1 MAPARPEP
9 PALCGVRGRAGLS
22 LAHRLRLQRPGPL
35 RSRPRALQDLSSAL
49 ARGECSPAPRPPG
62 GGMGRRVGRRQARGS
77 ADSLATAAGR
87 TPSVPENLTRQI
99 LRERLADGELTP
111 GEAISL
117 RVDQT
122 LLQDATG
129 TMALM
134 QFEQLDVPRVQ
145 VERAV
150 QYVDHN
156 VIQLDFKNPD
166 DHRMLQALCRRY
178 GIDYSRPGNG
188 ICHYV
193 HIERYAKPGG
203 ILVGADSHTTT
214 SGALGMIA
222 IGAGGLDVAVAM
234 AGYPYEI
241 ACPEVVEVR
250 LEGALARPWVQ
261 AKDVILELLRR
272 LTASGGKDKVFEFTG
287 PGTADLSV
295 PERGTIANMIAEL
308 GATSAVFPPDKSTRD
323 WLRRQQREDDF
334 EQVGP
339 EEGCEY
345 DERVE
350 IDLAELGPLVAKPQ
364 NPDNV
369 VPVEEVAG
377 TPIEQ
382 VCIGSSVN
390 SAYTDLA
397 LPGAVLAA
405 GDGREVHERV
415 TATATPGSRQILV
428 AIAEAGVYRQLV
440 EGGVRMLEPVCGPC
454 VGMGQAPPSDANSL
468 RTFNRNFPGRSGTPD
483 DSVYLCSPAVA
494 AVSMLHGEIRDP
506 REYGEPPELLE
517 MPELKPYVDD
527 VHIFEPAPEDEADSI
542 EVPRGPNIKPPPEHV
557 PMDDSISAKVA
568 TVQEDNIS
576 TGDLAPDGVIVMSY
590 RSNIPA
596 ISEYTFQHRD
606 PEFRKRMHEW
616 GEGFIVG
623 GHNYGQGSS
632 REHAALAP
640 LQLGVKAVF
649 AKSFARIHRRNL
661 VAQGILALTF
671 KDESDY
677 DRAEVGQ
684 TWCLPNVKEELEG
697 GSDEITVKIEDTGDE
712 FAVTHDFA
720 PKEREI
726 LVEGGLL
733 HYLREHGREAA
744 VA

>member
-1 MAPARPEP
+1 
-9 PALCGVRGRAGLS
+9 
-22 LAHRLRLQRPGPL
+22 
-35 RSRPRALQDLSSAL
+35 
-49 ARGECSPAPRPPG
+49 
-62 GGMGRRVGRRQARGS
+62 
-77 ADSLATAAGR
+77 
-87 TPSVPENLTRQI
+87 VPENLTRQI

-193 HIERYAKPGG
+193 HIERYAKPSG

-214 SGALGMIA
+214 SGAVGMIA

-234 AGYPYEI
+234 AGHPYEI
-241 ACPEVVEVR
+241 ACPEVVEVW
-250 LEGALARPWVQ
+250 LDGALRRPWVQ

-272 LTASGGKDKVFEFTG
+272 LSVRGGKNKVFEFTG
-287 PGTADLSV
+287 PGTRDMSV

-308 GATSAVFPPDKSTRD
+308 GATAALFPPDQSTLA
-323 WLRRQQREDDF
+323 WLRRQQREEDF
-334 EQVGP
+334 AELGP
-339 EEGCEY
+339 EPGCTY
-345 DERVE
+345 DDRIE

-377 TPIEQ
+377 TPVEQ

-390 SAYTDLA
+390 SAYVDLA
-397 LPGAVLAA
+397 LPGAILADR
-405 GDGREVHERV
+405 DGQPVHEQV

-428 AIAEAGVYRQLV
+428 AIAESGVYRQLV

-454 VGMGQAPPSDANSL
+454 VGMGQAPPSGANSL
-468 RTFNRNFPGRSGTPD
+468 RTFNRNFPGRSGTPE

-494 AVSMLHGEIRDP
+494 AVSMLRGEISDP
-506 REYGEPPELLE
+506 REYGDPPELLE
-517 MPELKPYVDD
+517 MPTLQPYVDD
-527 VHIFEPAPEDEADSI
+527 RHIFPPAPAGEADEI
-542 EVPRGPNIKPPPEHV
+542 EIPRGPNIKTPPEHT
-557 PMDDSISAKVA
+557 PLEDELSARIA
-568 TVQEDNIS
+568 TIQPDNIS

-596 ISEYTFQHRD
+596 IAEFTFQHRD
-606 PEFRKRMHEW
+606 PEFRKRMKEW
-616 GEGFIVG
+616 GAGFIVG

-671 KDESDY
+671 EDESDY
-677 DRAEVGQ
+677 DRARVGE
-684 TWCLPNVKEELEG
+684 TWTLPNVRQELENG
-697 GSDEITVKIEDTGDE
+697 AEEIGVRIEESGDE
-712 FAVTHDFA
+712 FAFTHDFA

-726 LVEGGLL
+726 LLSGGLL
-733 HYLREHGREAA
+733 HYLNEQAA
-744 VA
+744 A

>member
-1 MAPARPEP
+1 MA
-9 PALCGVRGRAGLS
+9 
-22 LAHRLRLQRPGPL
+22 
-35 RSRPRALQDLSSAL
+35 
-49 ARGECSPAPRPPG
+49 
-62 GGMGRRVGRRQARGS
+62 
-77 ADSLATAAGR
+77 
-87 TPSVPENLTRQI
+87 ENLTRRI
-99 LRERLADGELTP
+99 LREHLVDGELRP

-134 QFEQLDVPRVQ
+134 QFEQLEVPRVK

-166 DHRMLQALCRRY
+166 DHRMLQALCAKY
-178 GIDYSRPGNG
+178 GIDFSRPGNG

-193 HIERYAKPGG
+193 HIERYARPGQ

-234 AGYPYEI
+234 AGHPYEI

-250 LEGALARPWVQ
+250 LENTLWRPWVQ

-272 LTASGGKDKVFEFTG
+272 LSVRGGKNKVFEFTG

-308 GATSAVFPPDKSTRD
+308 GATAAVFPPDDETRD
-323 WLRRQQREDDF
+323 WLRRQRREKDFDELRPDD
-334 EQVGP
+334 GA
-339 EEGCEY
+339 EY
-345 DERVE
+345 DGRVE

-369 VPVEEVAG
+369 VPVEELAG

-390 SAYTDLA
+390 SAYLDLA
-397 LPGAVLAA
+397 LPGAVLADR
-405 GDGREVHERV
+405 DGQRVHERV

-428 AIAEAGVYRQLV
+428 AIAESGVYRQLV
-440 EGGVRMLEPVCGPC
+440 EGGIRMLEPVCGPC
-454 VGMGQAPPSDANSL
+454 VGMGQAPPSNANSL
-468 RTFNRNFPGRSGTPD
+468 RTFNRNFPGRSGTPE

-506 REYGEPPELLE
+506 REYGDPPELLE
-517 MPELKPYVDD
+517 LPELKPYADD
-527 VHIFEPAPEDEADSI
+527 RHIFAPAPEDEADQV
-542 EVPRGPNIKPPPEHV
+542 EVPRGPNIKTPPEHTPLEDEV
-557 PMDDSISAKVA
+557 SARIA
-568 TVQEDNIS
+568 TVQPDNIS

-596 ISEYTFQHRD
+596 IAEFTFQHRD
-606 PEFRKRMHEW
+606 PEFRKRMREW
-616 GEGFIVG
+616 GTGFIVG

-640 LQLGVKAVF
+640 LQLGVKGVF

-671 KDESDY
+671 VDEADY
-677 DRAEVGQ
+677 DRAKVGD
-684 TWCLPNVKEELEG
+684 TWTLPHVRQELEDG
-697 GSDEITVKIEDTGDE
+697 AEEITVRIEESGDG
-712 FAVTHDFA
+712 FTLTHDLA

-726 LVEGGLL
+726 LVHGGLL
-733 HYLREHGREAA
+733 HYLKEQAPAA
-744 VA
+744 

>member
-1 MAPARPEP
+1 MP
-9 PALCGVRGRAGLS
+9 
-22 LAHRLRLQRPGPL
+22 
-35 RSRPRALQDLSSAL
+35 
-49 ARGECSPAPRPPG
+49 
-62 GGMGRRVGRRQARGS
+62 
-77 ADSLATAAGR
+77 DS
-87 TPSVPENLTRQI
+87 LTRQI
-99 LRERLADGELTP
+99 LKEHLVEGDLKP
-111 GEAISL
+111 GEPISL
-117 RVDQT
+117 KVDQT

-129 TMALM
+129 TMACM
-134 QFEQLDVPRVQ
+134 QFEQLDVERVQ

-166 DHRMLQALCRRY
+166 DHRMLQAMARKF
-178 GIDYSRPGNG
+178 GIEFSRPGNG

-193 HIERYAKPGG
+193 HIERYARPGG

-250 LEGALARPWVQ
+250 LEGTLDRPWVQ
-261 AKDVILELLRR
+261 AKDIILELLRR
-272 LTASGGKDKVFEFTG
+272 LSASGGKNKVFEFTG
-287 PGTADLSV
+287 AGTEDLSV

-308 GATSAVFPPDKSTRD
+308 GATSAVFPPDEKTRD
-323 WLRRQQREDDF
+323 WLALQEREDDF
-334 EQVGP
+334 SEVGP
-339 EEGCEY
+339 DDGASY

-350 IDLAELGPLVAKPQ
+350 IDLNELGPLVAKPS

-377 TPIEQ
+377 TELAQ
-382 VCIGSSVN
+382 VCMGSSVN
-390 SAYTDLA
+390 SGYYDLA
-397 LPGAVLAA
+397 LPAAVLAD
-405 GDGREVHERV
+405 GDGRIVHPSIA
-415 TATATPGSRQILV
+415 ATATPGSRQILT
-428 AIAEAGVYRQLV
+428 AIAESGVYRQLV

-454 VGMGQAPPSDANSL
+454 VGMGQAPPSGANSL
-468 RTFNRNFPGRSGTPD
+468 RTMNRNFPGRSGTAED
-483 DSVYLCSPAVA
+483 CVYLCSPAVA
-494 AVSMLHGEIRDP
+494 AVSMIEGKIADP
-506 REYGEPPELLE
+506 REYGDPPEMLDP
-517 MPELKPYVDD
+517 PELKPYVDD
-527 VHIFEPAPEDEADSI
+527 VHIFKPASEEDAPDI
-542 EVPRGPNIKPPPEHV
+542 EIPRGPNIKTPPGHEPRPE
-557 PMDDSISAKVA
+557 SISARVA
-568 TVQEDNIS
+568 TVQPDNIS
-576 TGDLAPDGVIVMSY
+576 TGDLPPGGVEVMSY

-596 ISEYTFQHRD
+596 IAEFTFRHRD
-606 PEFRKRMHEW
+606 PEFRKRLQEW

-623 GHNYGQGSS
+623 GDNYGQGSS

-671 KDESDY
+671 KDDADY

-684 TWCLPNVKEELEG
+684 TWTLRDVRQELIDGAE
-697 GSDEITVKIEDTGDE
+697 EITVEVEDGE
-712 FAVTHDFA
+712 SFKVTHDFP
-720 PKEREI
+720 PKEREV

-733 HYLREHGREAA
+733 HWLQEHGEQA
-744 VA
+744 

>member
-1 MAPARPEP
+1 MPLMA
-9 PALCGVRGRAGLS
+9 
-22 LAHRLRLQRPGPL
+22 
-35 RSRPRALQDLSSAL
+35 
-49 ARGECSPAPRPPG
+49 
-62 GGMGRRVGRRQARGS
+62 
-77 ADSLATAAGR
+77 
-87 TPSVPENLTRQI
+87 ENFTCQI
-99 LRERLADGELTP
+99 LSEHLVDGELKP
-111 GEAISL
+111 GEPISL

-129 TMALM
+129 TMACM
-134 QFEQLDVPRVQ
+134 QFEQLGVPRVK
-145 VERAV
+145 VDRAV

-156 VIQLDFKNPD
+156 VIQLDYKNPD
-166 DHRMLQALCRRY
+166 DHRMLQALARKY

-234 AGYPYEI
+234 GGYPYEI
-241 ACPEVVEVR
+241 ACPEVVEVH
-250 LEGALARPWVQ
+250 LDNKLDRPWVQ
-261 AKDVILELLRR
+261 AKDVILELLRQ
-272 LTASGGKDKVFEFTG
+272 LSTSGGKNKVFEFTG

-308 GATSAVFPPDKSTRD
+308 GATSAVFPPDDNTRE
-323 WLRRQQREDDF
+323 WLTLQQREHDF
-334 EQVGP
+334 EDVGP
-339 EEGCEY
+339 DDGCEY
-345 DERVE
+345 DDRVE
-350 IDLAELGPLVAKPQ
+350 IDLGELGPLVARPS

-377 TPIEQ
+377 TSIEQ
-382 VCIGSSVN
+382 VCFGSSVN
-390 SAYTDLA
+390 SAYVDLA
-397 LPGAVLAA
+397 LPGAILADKDA
-405 GDGREVHERV
+405 QLVHESV

-428 AIAEAGVYRQLV
+428 AIAESGVYRQLV

-468 RTFNRNFPGRSGTPD
+468 RTFNRNFPGRSGTPE
-483 DSVYLCSPAVA
+483 DSVFLCSPAVA
-494 AVSMLHGEIRDP
+494 AVSVLHGEITDP
-506 REYGEPPELLE
+506 REYGDPPELLE

-527 VHIFEPAPEDEADSI
+527 VHIFAPADEDEAEKI
-542 EVPRGPNIKPPPEHV
+542 EIPRGPNIKPPPEHE
-557 PMDDSISAKVA
+557 PMADSIEARIA

-596 ISEYTFQHRD
+596 IAEYTFQHRD
-606 PEFRKRMHEW
+606 PEFRKRMKEW
-616 GEGFIVG
+616 GKGFIVG
-623 GHNYGQGSS
+623 GENYGQGSS

-671 KDESDY
+671 KEDSDY
-677 DRAEVGQ
+677 DRAEVGEC
-684 TWCLPNVKEELEG
+684 WSLPRVKEELEEG
-697 GSDEITVKIEDTGDE
+697 ADEITVKIEDSGDE
-712 FAVTHDFA
+712 FTVTHDFA

-726 LVEGGLL
+726 LVQGGLL
-733 HYLREHGREAA
+733 HWLQEEGEQ

>member
-1 MAPARPEP
+1 MPDN
-9 PALCGVRGRAGLS
+9 LS
-22 LAHRLRLQRPGPL
+22 
-35 RSRPRALQDLSSAL
+35 
-49 ARGECSPAPRPPG
+49 
-62 GGMGRRVGRRQARGS
+62 
-77 ADSLATAAGR
+77 
-87 TPSVPENLTRQI
+87 RQI
-99 LRERLADGELTP
+99 LAEHLVEGELEP
-111 GEAISL
+111 GSPIAL
-117 RVDQT
+117 RIDQT

-129 TMALM
+129 TMACM
-134 QFEQLDVPRVQ
+134 QFEQLGVPRVQ

-166 DHRMLQALCRRY
+166 DHRMLQALARKY
-178 GIDYSRPGNG
+178 GLHYSRPGNG

-193 HIERYAKPGG
+193 HIERFAKPGG
-203 ILVGADSHTTT
+203 ILVGADSHTPT

-234 AGYPYEI
+234 GGYPYEI
-241 ACPEVVEVR
+241 ACPAIVEVH
-250 LEGALARPWVQ
+250 LENTLQRPWVQ
-261 AKDVILELLRR
+261 AKDIILELLRR
-272 LTASGGKDKVFEFTG
+272 LSASGGKNKIFEFTG
-287 PGTADLSV
+287 QGTADLSI

-308 GATSAVFPPDKSTRD
+308 GATSAVFPPDDQTRD
-323 WLRRQQREDDF
+323 WLRLQQREDDF
-334 EQVGP
+334 VEIGP
-339 EEGCEY
+339 EHGCEY
-345 DERVE
+345 DERIA

-377 TPIEQ
+377 TELAQ

-390 SAYTDLA
+390 SGYFDLA
-397 LPGAVLAA
+397 LPGAVLADR
-405 GDGREVHERV
+405 GGQIVHP
-415 TATATPGSRQILV
+415 TLAATATPGSRQILT
-428 AIAEAGVYRQLV
+428 AIAESGVYRQLV

-454 VGMGQAPPSDANSL
+454 VGMGQAPPSNANSL
-468 RTFNRNFPGRSGTPD
+468 RTFNRNFPGRSGTPE

-494 AVSMLHGEIRDP
+494 AVSMLEGKIADP
-506 REYGEPPELLE
+506 RDYGDAPDMLDP
-517 MPELKPYVDD
+517 PELKPYVDD
-527 VHIFEPAPEDEADSI
+527 VHIFAPAPEDEAESI
-542 EVPRGPNIKPPPEHV
+542 EIPRGPNIKTPPEHTPLEESV
-557 PMDDSISAKVA
+557 SARIA
-568 TVQEDNIS
+568 TVQPDDIS

-596 ISEYTFQHRD
+596 IAEFTFQHRD
-606 PEFRKRMHEW
+606 PEFRGRMKEW
-616 GEGFIVG
+616 GSGFIVG

-671 KDESDY
+671 ADESDY
-677 DRAEVGQ
+677 DRAKVGE
-684 TWCLPNVKEELEG
+684 TWTLPNVREELQDG
-697 GSDEITVKIEDTGDE
+697 AQEISVHIEESGDD
-712 FAVTHDFA
+712 FKLTHDLA

-726 LVEGGLL
+726 LVSGGLL
-733 HYLREHGREAA
+733 HYLQEHGKQ

>member
-1 MAPARPEP
+1 M
-9 PALCGVRGRAGLS
+9 
-22 LAHRLRLQRPGPL
+22 
-35 RSRPRALQDLSSAL
+35 
-49 ARGECSPAPRPPG
+49 
-62 GGMGRRVGRRQARGS
+62 
-77 ADSLATAAGR
+77 
-87 TPSVPENLTRQI
+87 PENLTRQI
-99 LRERLADGELTP
+99 LREHLTDGELTP

-134 QFEQLDVPRVQ
+134 QFEQLDVPRVK
-145 VERAV
+145 VERAL
-150 QYVDHN
+150 QYIDHN

-166 DHRMLQALCRRY
+166 DHRMLRALCRKY

-193 HIERYAKPGG
+193 HIERYARPGG

-234 AGYPYEI
+234 AGHPYEI

-250 LEGALARPWVQ
+250 LEDTLARPWVQ

-272 LTASGGKDKVFEFTG
+272 LTVKGGKNKIFEFTG

-308 GATSAVFPPDKSTRD
+308 GATSAVFAPDDNTRE
-323 WLRRQQREDDF
+323 WLRRQEREDDF
-334 EQVGP
+334 AELGP

-345 DERVE
+345 DDRVE
-350 IDLAELGPLVAKPQ
+350 IDLAELGPLVAKPHS
-364 NPDNV
+364 PDNV
-369 VPVEEVAG
+369 VPVEEAAG

-390 SAYTDLA
+390 SAYLDLA
-397 LPGAVLAA
+397 LPAAVLAA
-405 GDGREVHERV
+405 GDGQEVHEQV

-428 AIAEAGVYRQLV
+428 AIAESGVYRQLV

-468 RTFNRNFPGRSGTPD
+468 RTFNRNFPGRSGTPED
-483 DSVYLCSPAVA
+483 QVFLCSPAVA

-506 REYGEPPELLE
+506 REHGDPPELLE

-527 VHIFEPAPEDEADSI
+527 RHIFPPAPEDEADSI
-542 EVPRGPNIKPPPEHV
+542 EIPRGPNIKTPPEHT
-557 PMDDSISAKVA
+557 PLEEELSAKIA
-568 TVQEDNIS
+568 TVQQDNIS

-596 ISEYTFQHRD
+596 IAEFTFQHRD
-606 PEFRKRMHEW
+606 PEFRKRMQEW
-616 GEGFIVG
+616 GSGFIVG
-623 GHNYGQGSS
+623 GENYGQGSS

-640 LQLGVKAVF
+640 LQLGVRAVF

-671 KDESDY
+671 ADDADY
-677 DRAEVGQ
+677 ERAKVGE
-684 TWCLPNVKEELEG
+684 TWTLPHVKRELEEG
-697 GSDEITVKIEDTGDE
+697 AEEITVRIEESGDE
-712 FAVTHDFA
+712 FSVTHDLA
-720 PKEREI
+720 AREREI
-726 LVEGGLL
+726 LVSGGLL
-733 HYLREHGREAA
+733 HYLSEQTPA
-744 VA
+744 

>member
-1 MAPARPEP
+1 MA
-9 PALCGVRGRAGLS
+9 
-22 LAHRLRLQRPGPL
+22 
-35 RSRPRALQDLSSAL
+35 
-49 ARGECSPAPRPPG
+49 
-62 GGMGRRVGRRQARGS
+62 
-77 ADSLATAAGR
+77 
-87 TPSVPENLTRQI
+87 ENFTRQI
-99 LRERLADGELTP
+99 LSEHLVDGELKP
-111 GEAISL
+111 GEPISL

-129 TMALM
+129 TMACM
-134 QFEQLDVPRVQ
+134 QFEQLDVPRVK
-145 VERAV
+145 VDRAV

-156 VIQLDFKNPD
+156 VIQLDYKNPD
-166 DHRMLQALCRRY
+166 DHRMLQALARKY

-234 AGYPYEI
+234 GGYPFEI
-241 ACPEVVEVR
+241 ACPEVVEVY
-250 LEGALARPWVQ
+250 LDNKLDRPWVQ
-261 AKDVILELLRR
+261 AKDVILELLRQ
-272 LTASGGKDKVFEFTG
+272 LSTSGGKNKVFEFTG
-287 PGTADLSV
+287 PGTEDLSV

-308 GATSAVFPPDKSTRD
+308 GATSAVFPPDDNTRE
-323 WLRRQQREDDF
+323 WLKRQEREDDF
-334 EQVGP
+334 EEMGP
-339 EEGCEY
+339 DDGCEY

-350 IDLAELGPLVAKPQ
+350 IDLGELGPLVAKPS

-377 TPIEQ
+377 TSIEQ
-382 VCIGSSVN
+382 VCFGSSVN
-390 SAYTDLA
+390 SAYVDLA
-397 LPGAVLAA
+397 LPGAILA
-405 GDGREVHERV
+405 DNDSQLVHESV

-428 AIAEAGVYRQLV
+428 AIAESGVYRQLV

-468 RTFNRNFPGRSGTPD
+468 RTFNRNFQGRSGTPE
-483 DSVYLCSPAVA
+483 DSVFLCSPAVA
-494 AVSMLHGEIRDP
+494 AVSVLHGEITDP
-506 REYGEPPELLE
+506 REYGDPPELLE

-527 VHIFEPAPEDEADSI
+527 VHIFAPAAEDEAEKI
-542 EVPRGPNIKPPPEHV
+542 EIPRGPNIKAPPEHE
-557 PMDDSISAKVA
+557 PMPDSIEAKIA

-596 ISEYTFQHRD
+596 IAEYTFQHRD
-606 PEFRKRMHEW
+606 PEFRKRMQEW
-616 GEGFIVG
+616 GKGFIVG
-623 GHNYGQGSS
+623 GQNYGQGSS

-671 KDESDY
+671 KEDSDY
-677 DRAEVGQ
+677 DRAEVGEC
-684 TWCLPNVKEELEG
+684 WSLPKVKEELESG
-697 GSDEITVKIEDTGDE
+697 ADEITVKIEDSGDE
-712 FAVTHDFA
+712 FTVSHDFA

-726 LVEGGLL
+726 LVQGGLL
-733 HYLREHGREAA
+733 HWLQEQGEQ